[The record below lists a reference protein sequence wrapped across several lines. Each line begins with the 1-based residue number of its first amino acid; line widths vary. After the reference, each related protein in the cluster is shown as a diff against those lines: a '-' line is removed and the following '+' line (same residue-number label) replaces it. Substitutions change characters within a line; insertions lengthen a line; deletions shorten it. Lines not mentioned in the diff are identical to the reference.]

1 MIRGTTPTLGA
12 FCTMDLTAFRN
23 VCAIWQD
30 GDVLFEIEP
39 TILRLDDGG
48 CAIYVTLTQ
57 EQTLMLEPQKEYH
70 AMMRSADSNGYAVA
84 STCFTGY
91 VFDVRPDGYF
101 PFESQAASLGFGL
114 GIGAPTPAAEPTEEE
129 PVEEDEAVA
138 EEPTG
143 ENAEEIVETTEE
155 NTEEPVEE
163 ETDDETDE

>member
-1 MIRGTTPTLGA
+1 
-12 FCTMDLTAFRN
+12 MDLTAFRN

-70 AMMRSADSNGYAVA
+70 AMMRSVDSNGYAVA

-101 PFESQAASLGFGL
+101 PFESQTASLGFGL
-114 GIGAPTPAAEPTEEE
+114 GMGAPAPSPEQTE
-129 PVEEDEAVA
+129 D
-138 EEPTG
+138 
-143 ENAEEIVETTEE
+143 
-155 NTEEPVEE
+155 EPVEE
-163 ETDDETDE
+163 EPVAEEEPAEEEPTEDNVEEPTEEPVVEENEDETDE